1 MNVKGHYEW
10 LQRLTPLLVA
20 IIIANVLTV
29 FRGYWWNDT
38 YNIIWLSLAII
49 SLVHFLGIGR
59 LPRFVLY
66 TIEFISIVIVTI
78 MIRKEHFVPI
88 AEDVKNL
95 TRLWHYIQSM
105 HPFIEIVLV
114 VSISLLLLSAWVTS
128 KKRLYIFF
136 AVSLLIL
143 CVKDSYSPMKLWLQI
158 AIIIVVFLIWHT
170 LLHFHYLQQKNSTS
184 FKLLLHRPLA
194 VIMPMFVVI
203 AMLIVIGT
211 NLPAKPPL
219 LEDPY
224 ALWKQ
229 SRGEKVE
236 IGNGL
241 GTGGGG
247 GLSSTNDSSPL
258 NSMTSGYSRT
268 DKKLGGSFQFDYSP
282 VMTVK
287 TTHKSYWRGESRYYY
302 DGTGW
307 YDTSYLSENEGLTE
321 IIRVDEEFIA
331 EERPLAQTVMV
342 EQQYNFV
349 RQAPLPVLFAAGQA
363 TRLLEVVYKDT
374 VNLSEELTDITEITT
389 IGPGELLKGALWHPS
404 DWRIEQYGDGTVKS
418 NIATYQVESEVI
430 VIDHQALA
438 EATATIED
446 EDAMEAYTSIPLL
459 FPERVRKLAEEVT
472 ATANNDYEKVLLLE
486 QHLKSSYNYTNT
498 PDTTKL
504 TGTSSDF
511 VEQFL
516 FELQEGYCDYFST
529 SMVMMARTLN
539 IPARWVKGFSSGV
552 SDEPIVNQEQLAY
565 TQYMKNSDTSGTY
578 TVRNADAHSWVEVYF
593 EGYGWVAFEP
603 TPGFAF
609 PYTYVDDE
617 INPLENV
624 LVPTPAPLQ
633 SEDITPK
640 QNKEANQSLGWIGY
654 ALLAVLV
661 ILAIMLG
668 VKYRKELIE
677 LMNRI
682 RYRKYSMNERVI
694 VETTNFLSYCYR
706 NGLVKVNNATLRE
719 TVSSWNFGSAAWRN
733 DLQQLLHYYE
743 RAHYSGEVMNEK
755 QLIEVQN
762 LVKSLKKGFAK
773 NKL

>member
-1 MNVKGHYEW
+1 MINVKGHYEW

-20 IIIANVLTV
+20 IMIVNVLSV

-38 YNIIWLSLAII
+38 YNIIWLSLALI
-49 SLVHFLGIGR
+49 SVVHFLGSSR
-59 LPRFVLY
+59 LPKFVLY
-66 TIEFISIVIVTI
+66 VIEFISIVMITI
-78 MIRKEHFVPI
+78 MVRQEHFEPI
-88 AEDVKNL
+88 AEDITNFQ
-95 TRLWHYIQSM
+95 RIWHYIQSM

-114 VSISLLLLSAWVTS
+114 VSISQLIFSAWVTT
-128 KKRLYIFF
+128 KKRLYLFF
-136 AVSLLIL
+136 AFSLLIL
-143 CVKDSYSPMKLWLQI
+143 CVKDSFSPMKLWLQI
-158 AIIIVVFLIWHT
+158 AIIIVLFLIWHT
-170 LLHFHYLQQKNSTS
+170 LLHFHHLQQKNSTS
-184 FKLLLHRPLA
+184 FKLLLHHPLA
-194 VIMPMFVVI
+194 IIIPMFVVI
-203 AMLIVIGT
+203 AMLLAIGM

-241 GTGGGG
+241 GNGGGRG
-247 GLSSTNDSSPL
+247 TSTNVNSSPL
-258 NSMTSGYSRT
+258 TSMTSGYSRT

-307 YDTSYLSENEGLTE
+307 YDINPLEDNQ
-321 IIRVDEEFIA
+321 IIRIDEEFIA
-331 EERPLAQTVMV
+331 EERPLAETIIV
-342 EQQYNFV
+342 EQQYDFV
-349 RQAPLPVLFAAGQA
+349 RLAPLPVLFAAGQA
-363 TRLLEVVYKDT
+363 SRILEVVYKDT
-374 VNLSEELTDITEITT
+374 VNLSEELTDVTEITT
-389 IGPGELLKGALWHPS
+389 IGPGELLKGTLWHPS
-404 DWRIEQYGDGTVKS
+404 DWRIEQYGDGNVES

-438 EATATIED
+438 EATATFED
-446 EDAMEAYTSIPLL
+446 EDLMQAYTSIPQL
-459 FPERVRKLAEEVT
+459 FPERVRELAEEVT
-472 ATANNDYEKVLLLE
+472 ASANNDYEKVLLLE
-486 QHLKSSYNYTNT
+486 QHLKNSYNYTNT
-498 PDTTKL
+498 PDTTKM
-504 TGTSSDF
+504 TGSSSDF

-516 FELQEGYCDYFST
+516 FEIQEGYCDYFST

-552 SDEPIVNQEQLAY
+552 SDEAMANQEQLAF

-633 SEDITPK
+633 LDDVVAD
-640 QNKEANQSLGWIGY
+640 QNKEASPALRWIGY
-654 ALLAVLV
+654 VLLTAIVV
-661 ILAIMLG
+661 IAIILG
-668 VKYRKELIE
+668 VKYRKELFE

-682 RYRKYSMNERVI
+682 RYRKYSINERVV
-694 VETTNFLSYCYR
+694 VETTNFISFCYR
-706 NGLVKVNNATLRE
+706 NGLAKMNNATLRE
-719 TVSSWNFGSAAWRN
+719 TVSSWNFGSKVWRN

-743 RAHYSGEVMNEK
+743 RAHYSSEVISEKELTEVQHLVK
-755 QLIEVQN
+755 QL
-762 LVKSLKKGFAK
+762 KKDW
-773 NKL
+773 NS